1 MRTRLTSLQNLTSE
15 GIIDSSGLSSA
26 KNDFKGLSKEIRQLT
41 IEYQLFT
48 TEQKK
53 AMLSQEEQ
61 NAMRARAAAMDTY
74 TESIKRNAKARKEEK
89 EALGTQKLQAEAKKK
104 QLESLRAGKQH
115 RIDNL

>member
-53 AMLSQEEQ
+53 AMLSPEEQ
-61 NAMRARAAAMDTY
+61 SNMKARAEAMNKY
-74 TESIKRNAKARKEEK
+74 TQALKENQRVLKEKADIE
-89 EALGTQKLQAEAKKK
+89 QK
-104 QLESLRAGKQH
+104 
-115 RIDNL
+115 